1 MRYRTSP
8 ANGPPHITT
17 TKAQPIARFPAGSPS
32 LPRRRDVVGDL
43 FRTQRPVVDRGF
55 VEAAFEAEG
64 LVVAAAE
71 EQLAAA
77 RRDRDRGLAVDLPL
91 AVEVDRDL
99 LAVAHQGD
107 VVPLSQLQRRRA
119 RERLILGV

>member
-1 MRYRTSP
+1 MP
-8 ANGPPHITT
+8 AF
-17 TKAQPIARFPAGSPS
+17 RGSSTPGYF
-32 LPRRRDVVGDL
+32 LRPLRGRKRLFPRRREVVGDL
-43 FRTQRPVVDRGF
+43 LRGQRPVVDRGF

-77 RRDRDRGLAVDLPL
+77 RRERDRGLAVDLPL

-99 LAVAHQGD
+99 RAVAHQGD